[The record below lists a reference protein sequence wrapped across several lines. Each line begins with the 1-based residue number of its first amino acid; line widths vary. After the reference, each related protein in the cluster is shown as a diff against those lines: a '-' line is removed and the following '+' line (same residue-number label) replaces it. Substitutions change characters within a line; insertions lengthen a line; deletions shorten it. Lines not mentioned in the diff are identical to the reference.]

1 MIRITDIEKKYLEL
15 LESDIT
21 IQQFESWVYENEE
34 IFVKE
39 TSQSIYQEL
48 LELNYKSKGIRYEL
62 SKLIKIDSE
71 RLIKYKIQRKIS
83 KILEGTVPRI
93 EDLKYQMLFDLE
105 TFSFS
110 FRIGGI
116 NFLMHNPFDD
126 NEFKGITDD
135 NRVDLFE
142 SKFKDERLFLDTIN
156 QMIETDFARVW
167 DPMTSTDMDERQKST
182 VMRNKDKKLKIIIDN
197 KTFLFDENYLK
208 ERMKIAWP

>member
-142 SKFKDERLFLDTIN
+142 SKFKDERLFLDTVN